1 VSTSGKGAAGLGDV
15 QQTLFVTLTARA
27 AETRR
32 RRPALRDP
40 KAVEIAESVEIG
52 PAYAANWG
60 GFTTV
65 TRTLIFDGWV
75 REFLREHPAGT
86 VVELGTGLNTRF
98 ERLDNGACHWIDLDL
113 PDTIEV
119 RRRFFADTGRRRM
132 VAASLLDAGW
142 HDVVA
147 ASPGPYFFVC
157 EGVLV
162 YLDEGSV
169 TGSLRQ
175 TARRF
180 PSSSVAFDTYGRRL
194 LEQQHKTATERNMAA
209 RWAWSCDDPG
219 SLGASAGLELLASL
233 PVTRPPAAVRRALP
247 LRYRALLRL
256 ADTVLHRAFTLN
268 LFRATP

>member
-1 VSTSGKGAAGLGDV
+1 MNSKHSAGLGDV

-40 KAVEIAESVEIG
+40 KAVEIVESVQID

-60 GFTTV
+60 GFTMV

-113 PDTIEV
+113 PDTIAV
-119 RRRFFADTGRRRM
+119 RRRFFADAGRRRM
-132 VAASLLDAGW
+132 VAASVLDAGW
-142 HDVVA
+142 HDAVA
-147 ASPGPYFFVC
+147 AFPGPYFFVC
-157 EGVLV
+157 EGVLI

-169 TGSLRQ
+169 KDALRQ

-180 PSSSVAFDTYGRRL
+180 PSCHVAFDTCGQRL
-194 LEQQHKTATERNMAA
+194 LERQHQVATKRNMAA

-219 SLGASAGLELLASL
+219 SLGASAGLALLASL

-256 ADTVLHRAFTLN
+256 ADPVLRDTFTLN
-268 LFRATP
+268 LFRA